1 MRRRKRMSTRNGS
14 VVVGLSVAA
23 LAAATLA
30 LASPAGARPPTREPA
45 QTIPY
50 GASVDCSP
58 YGLHFENVV
67 QGEETFFVETFYDA
81 HGSPTKVVVHD
92 SFRETDTNS
101 VTGKTL
107 AFAGNRTDTVDLV
120 TGIRTVSGRSFLVT
134 DPGRGLVIHD
144 AGHVIFDS
152 PFHVSFASGPH
163 HDPLFGDI
171 DQLACTA
178 LAAP

>member
-1 MRRRKRMSTRNGS
+1 MSTKKGS
-14 VVVGLSVAA
+14 VVFGFAVAA
-23 LAAATLA
+23 LAAAA
-30 LASPAGARPPTREPA
+30 VVLASPAGATPPTREPA
-45 QTIPY
+45 HTIPY
-50 GASVDCSP
+50 GFSVDCSP
-58 YGLHFENVV
+58 YSLYFENVV

-81 HGSPTKVVVHD
+81 QGAATKVVVHD

-107 AFAGNRTDTVDLV
+107 DFAANRTDTFDLV

-134 DPGRGLVIHD
+134 DPGRGVIIQN

-152 PFHVSFASGPH
+152 LFHVSFASGPH

-171 DQLACTA
+171 DQLSCTA

>member
-1 MRRRKRMSTRNGS
+1 LLPRRSSGR
-14 VVVGLSVAA
+14 A
-23 LAAATLA
+23 L
-30 LASPAGARPPTREPA
+30 
-45 QTIPY
+45 
-50 GASVDCSP
+50 
-58 YGLHFENVV
+58 
-67 QGEETFFVETFYDA
+67 FVETFYDQQ
-81 HGSPTKVVVHD
+81 GSATKVVVHD

-107 AFAGNRTDTVDLV
+107 DFAANRTETFDFVAGTRV
-120 TGIRTVSGRSFLVT
+120 VSGRSFLVT
-134 DPGRGLVIHD
+134 DPSLGVLIYD
-144 AGHVIFDS
+144 IGHVVFDA

>member
-1 MRRRKRMSTRNGS
+1 MMRTKKGS
-14 VVVGLSVAA
+14 VGSGIAVAA
-23 LAAATLA
+23 LVAATLA
-30 LASPAGARPPTREPA
+30 LASPAGATPPTREPA

-50 GASVDCSP
+50 GFSVDCNP
-58 YGLHFENVV
+58 YGLLFENVV
-67 QGEETFFVETFYDA
+67 QGEETFFVETFSDA
-81 HGSPTKVVVHD
+81 QGAATKVVVHD

-101 VTGKTL
+101 VTGKKL
-107 AFAGNRTDTVDLV
+107 DFAGNRTDTFDLV
-120 TGIRTVSGRSFLVT
+120 TGTRTVSGMSFLVI
-134 DPGRGLVIHD
+134 DPGRGVVIQD

>member
-1 MRRRKRMSTRNGS
+1 MMSTKKGS
-14 VVVGLSVAA
+14 VVFGCAVAA

-30 LASPAGARPPTREPA
+30 LASPAGATPPMREPA

-50 GASVDCSP
+50 GFSVDCSP
-58 YGLHFENVV
+58 YGLYFENVV

-81 HGSPTKVVVHD
+81 QGSATKVVVHD
-92 SFRETDTNS
+92 SFREMDTNS
-101 VTGKTL
+101 VTGKTFAL
-107 AFAGNRTDTVDLV
+107 AANRTDAVDLV

-134 DPGRGLVIHD
+134 DPGRGVVIQD
-144 AGHVIFDS
+144 AGHVMFDS